1 MGSLTHSEPP
11 SKHDLVQRTTTPHLD
26 AGLQP
31 QPPRSLYHFAKVCC
45 CLILPADLR
54 NAGVTQPFFFFVLTS
69 ASYGKKS
76 TVAWLLARY
85 IVSPFKNDLASYL
98 PYVAKLFKRSSVILC
113 CATVFVSATGSSD
126 VVVNRETVE

>member
-11 SKHDLVQRTTTPHLD
+11 SKHDLVQRTTPHLD
-26 AGLQP
+26 TGLQP

-54 NAGVTQPFFFFVLTS
+54 NAGVTQPFFFCLDVSILR
-69 ASYGKKS
+69 KKS

-85 IVSPFKNDLASYL
+85 IVCPFKNDLASYL